1 MQDTTITGDPAS
13 ASSPRRRRWPWI
25 TATLAVLAAIAVVI
39 GTLAGS
45 ASSARSQVARDK
57 AAIASLR
64 GQVSSLN
71 GQVSSL
77 NGQVSA
83 ARQQAQGAQAAA
95 EAKAG
100 QDYASRNAA
109 LKQQAADL
117 KSQQAAVAAEAGRL
131 DASKISDDGV
141 YVAGQDIQAGTWH
154 TPGDG
159 GQGGDNCYFA
169 VLNSTDTSDI
179 ADNNNFDGPET
190 VTVPA
195 GKSFEI
201 SGGCPWY
208 RTS

>member
-1 MQDTTITGDPAS
+1 MQDTTITRDDPAPV
-13 ASSPRRRRWPWI
+13 SSPRRRRWPWI

-39 GTLAGS
+39 GTH
-45 ASSARSQVARDK
+45 
-57 AAIASLR
+57 
-64 GQVSSLN
+64 
-71 GQVSSL
+71 
-77 NGQVSA
+77 
-83 ARQQAQGAQAAA
+83 
-95 EAKAG
+95 
-100 QDYASRNAA
+100 
-109 LKQQAADL
+109 L

-179 ADNNNFDGPET
+179 ADNNNFDGLET

>member
-1 MQDTTITGDPAS
+1 MQDTIITGDPAS

-25 TATLAVLAAIAVVI
+25 TAALAVLAAVAVVI

-45 ASSARSQVARDK
+45 ASSARSQVGRDK

-71 GQVSSL
+71 GQVS
-77 NGQVSA
+77 A
-83 ARQQAQGAQAAA
+83 ARQQAQGAQTAA
-95 EAKAG
+95 EEKAA

-117 KSQQAAVAAEAGRL
+117 KSQQAAAAAEAGRL
-131 DASKISDDGV
+131 DASKIGDDGV

-169 VLNSTDTSDI
+169 LLNSTDTSDI

-190 VTVPA
+190 VTVRLFGECSATTPA
-195 GKSFEI
+195 
-201 SGGCPWY
+201 
-208 RTS
+208 